1 MVGDRLDTDIVG
13 IPANKLGMR
22 TIRITNSIFK
32 SQQPIDKFEQPMYTV
47 TNLGDIPKLPWALLG
62 H

>member
-1 MVGDRLDTDIVG
+1 MVGDRHDTDIG
-13 IPANKLGMR
+13 PANKLGMR

-47 TNLGDIPKLPWALLG
+47 TNLGDIPKLLLKISDSC
-62 H
+62 